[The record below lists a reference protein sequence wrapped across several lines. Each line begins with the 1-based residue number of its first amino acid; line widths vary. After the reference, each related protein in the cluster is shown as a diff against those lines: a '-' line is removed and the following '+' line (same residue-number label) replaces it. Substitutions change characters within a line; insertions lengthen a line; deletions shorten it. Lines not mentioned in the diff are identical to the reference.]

1 MTGLI
6 ALSIALVS
14 FTAGQAVTL
23 LVIAILGGMKHEAD
37 DHDTGADEGDQTSF
51 NRQAHPHPAAD

>member
-14 FTAGQAVTL
+14 FTAGQAVAL
-23 LVIAILGGMKHEAD
+23 LIIALLGGMKRETD
-37 DHDTGADEGDQTSF
+37 DHDVGADEGDRRNFDQRSSPS
-51 NRQAHPHPAAD
+51 R